1 MQAGDPMNFQM
12 PDGRWKQIGLYNGM
26 ASMSGSTSSVY
37 TRISFYSSWI
47 NDTIAA
53 HPSNSAAASSV
64 NTTATSIVVL
74 LSFLLL
80 FISLN

>member
-1 MQAGDPMNFQM
+1 MQSGDPMNFQM
-12 PDGRWKQIGLYNGM
+12 PDGSWKQIGLYNGM

-47 NDTIAA
+47 DDTIAA

-64 NTTATSIVVL
+64 NTTTSIVVSM
-74 LSFLLL
+74 SFLLL